1 MERIPP
7 LEPPYPPDVETTL
20 SAMMPPGMEPL
31 RLFRTLAHNPRVLEK
46 IRSSN
51 LLDRGSLDRKDREIV
66 ILRTTARCRAEYEWG
81 VHVVAFARRF
91 GITDEQIAGTVTAG
105 ASNPCW
111 DPKERAL
118 IQLVDELHDTATLSE
133 DLWNGLCRDFE
144 PAQLVE
150 LIVLTGFY
158 HTISFV
164 IGALGVDLESGAERF
179 PSAS

>member
-7 LEPPYPPDVETTL
+7 LEPPYPSDVEATL
-20 SAMMPPGMEPL
+20 CAMMPPGMEPL
-31 RLFRTLAHNPRVLEK
+31 RLFRTLAHNPRVLDK
-46 IRSSN
+46 IRHSN
-51 LLDRGSLDRKDREIV
+51 LLDRGSIDRKDRELV

-81 VHVVAFARRF
+81 VHVAAFARRF
-91 GITDEQIAGTVTAG
+91 GIADEQITGTVTAD
-105 ASNPCW
+105 ANDPCW

-118 IQLVDELHDTATLSE
+118 LRLVDELHDTATLS
-133 DLWNGLCRDFE
+133 DALWNDLRGYFE

-164 IGALGVDLESGAERF
+164 VGALRIDLESGAERF
-179 PSAS
+179 PSAG